1 MDVKEI
7 RIYFECLEQ
16 ANHYIKPSIENVLKK
31 LGLNSLPP
39 IKLIKLKK
47 KYDLYSIRI
56 QKILEWKDPDILVSL
71 VTKTNIELPLFIV
84 EFSTAVFTE
93 DHELQS

>member
-56 QKILEWKDPDILVSL
+56 TKDFRMERP
-71 VTKTNIELPLFIV
+71 
-84 EFSTAVFTE
+84 
-93 DHELQS
+93 